1 MPSFMLSSVG
11 SRQVHQALRGH
22 HRESEKKEVC
32 WYIYNCVAHPIGM
45 VSCMD
50 EGIGNVTQALKE
62 KHVLLL
68 PSHSLGE
75 SMTTR

>member
-11 SRQVHQALRGH
+11 SRQVHQALQGH

-62 KHVLLL
+62 KHVLYCPLIL
-68 PSHSLGE
+68 
-75 SMTTR
+75 